1 METPRDIEG
10 AMPPLQI
17 DWVPINADQSVA
29 EAVVVQPKLVAA
41 RFFEMPEEVVPLL
54 AGNQEWPRTT
64 KANQFFKLIQELMVK
79 LVNERLHGIEG
90 QVNGVLELVQARE
103 EMLAR
108 AQNEM
113 QQQVQIMNNQVLA
126 LAERSTAEEQMD
138 WQPSST
144 VIIPDFSK
152 IIEEKIAKRL
162 YRLKNKRDVPPA
174 CPHHRRKR
182 ESLLDG
188 GLFGRTNRRSK
199 SPSYRPD
206 CPSARS
212 PSDSYALSGNVEGTP
227 TVTGRIGTGRAVR
240 NREYQLDE
248 TRLGKEQIVNLS
260 ITYCKTIV
268 N

>member
-1 METPRDIEG
+1 METPREIEG

-29 EAVVVQPKLVAA
+29 EAVVVQPMLVAA
-41 RFFEMPEEVVPLL
+41 RFFGMPEEVVALL

-90 QVNGVLELVQARE
+90 QVNGVLESVQARE

-113 QQQVQIMNNQVLA
+113 QQQVQMMNNQVLA

-152 IIEEKIAKRL
+152 IIEENIAKRL

-174 CPHHRRKR
+174 SPHHRRR
-182 ESLLDG
+182 RGRLLDG
-188 GLFGRTNRRSK
+188 GLFGRTN
-199 SPSYRPD
+199 P
-206 CPSARS
+206 
-212 PSDSYALSGNVEGTP
+212 
-227 TVTGRIGTGRAVR
+227 
-240 NREYQLDE
+240 
-248 TRLGKEQIVNLS
+248 
-260 ITYCKTIV
+260 
-268 N
+268 

>member
-41 RFFEMPEEVVPLL
+41 RFFGMPEEVVPLL

-152 IIEEKIAKRL
+152 IIEEKIAVTSVAGVRL
-162 YRLKNKRDVPPA
+162 V
-174 CPHHRRKR
+174 
-182 ESLLDG
+182 
-188 GLFGRTNRRSK
+188 
-199 SPSYRPD
+199 
-206 CPSARS
+206 
-212 PSDSYALSGNVEGTP
+212 
-227 TVTGRIGTGRAVR
+227 
-240 NREYQLDE
+240 
-248 TRLGKEQIVNLS
+248 
-260 ITYCKTIV
+260 IT
-268 N
+268 

>member
-29 EAVVVQPKLVAA
+29 EAVVDQPKLVAA
-41 RFFEMPEEVVPLL
+41 RFFGMPEDVVTLL

-126 LAERSTAEEQMD
+126 LAERSTAEEQLD

-144 VIIPDFSK
+144 VIIPDF
-152 IIEEKIAKRL
+152 
-162 YRLKNKRDVPPA
+162 
-174 CPHHRRKR
+174 
-182 ESLLDG
+182 
-188 GLFGRTNRRSK
+188 F
-199 SPSYRPD
+199 
-206 CPSARS
+206 
-212 PSDSYALSGNVEGTP
+212 
-227 TVTGRIGTGRAVR
+227 
-240 NREYQLDE
+240 
-248 TRLGKEQIVNLS
+248 
-260 ITYCKTIV
+260 
-268 N
+268 